1 MNSWGNLTGFGASNA
16 LSSGLFGNS
25 LSLQPNLNL
34 AQNSPNN
41 AKRLF
46 GTTQPNTT
54 QASGGLFGNSSTS
67 TNGSLFGNSS
77 SGAAKPASSGLF
89 GNTAS
94 NQSTS
99 NGLFGNSGASANPG
113 GLFGGTSNTSNS
125 GGLFGNPNSGSSQ
138 LQNPISG
145 IGSSNVSDGL
155 FSKPA
160 TNPATGGGLFGN
172 SSSGASTGL
181 FNKTANPAPTAGLF
195 GNSNG
200 GIGGNTNASGGLFSN
215 SGSSGGL
222 PGMSTTSGGLF
233 GKPNASNGLFGGS
246 SGTTLFGSGLSQSQ
260 PSTQVSAASTNP
272 YSNSILSSIS
282 RTEATMPQSITGNL
296 FAEKPTRRSS
306 TKSSSLSMFSKFF
319 KVFNVFSSAVST
331 TAPTLKPN
339 GLLDYR
345 NSTNRVAVA
354 DGAKHRVLKKA
365 KNSTTL
371 TIPASAALEM
381 TKLVVKSKPIKFHL
395 INADKVMTAKKRRVL
410 VLSRSPDGLPRILA
424 DDDESDAEE
433 IEENH
438 TQPLGPIIS
447 ETSSVSSDSLSDLD
461 NPELNNGYW
470 CSPSI
475 GELSGLTFEELSLID
490 NFIVG
495 RLDHGQIAYNYPV
508 DLAPVFRT
516 ASEQDVSV
524 AVLLF
529 GNVFKF
535 SGSTVRVYEDAETKP
550 PIGTELNVPATIT
563 LRAIPKS
570 TVSQYDHIKRLQK
583 LTGMEFVTYDPLTCN
598 WTFKV
603 KHFSVWGLID
613 DSEAEGDEDEE
624 TKRLRALKKK
634 QDDEENEMSSVYTR
648 IYENDTYRQELKR
661 QRISKYTDGIPGG
674 WNYDASMTSGGL
686 LAIKQ
691 AMVKDEINKLLD
703 KFKTGQRAKAF
714 KDNISDITYESD
726 DDEDEDNDALLSKI
740 GSPGA
745 SNLDY
750 LRLIANIIPSNT
762 DIDDLVDEKAY
773 EPDLED
779 GEAFSALTRKP
790 TLNTSSNWLVQL
802 ELANDLNSALVSYH
816 TIPRK
821 KNTSARAVNDI
832 LFSDTSNRLNVD
844 EVSTP
849 IKARA
854 FENSPPLITPA
865 EDFRKLEI
873 FFQKLLTS
881 SSVTSLS
888 NGFPS
893 IKFNDAVTFADIKA
907 IDNDEDDASLLDLAS
922 ILFDR
927 IEKNLAGKDV
937 TVRKRL
943 ELYERREKLSEWLKT
958 LLGKD
963 MEDQMN
969 ADSPLDEI
977 LHLVCRGEV
986 NEAVSLASSSHN
998 AHLAALLTLIDSNDQ
1013 AVKKIAAF
1021 QLEEWETTKSTQLIP
1036 RPVVSIYQILA
1047 GEFEKAAK
1055 ELPLASD
1062 LSLRVFYGNIA
1073 QELTNLFELVNIE
1086 SLPIHVGEI
1095 LRIYNSYKLNTVAD
1109 TSDQIRHADLSN
1121 KIKWIL
1127 FNVLPLIPASNTDAN
1142 VTGEEYGKQLEAAG
1156 FWKGALY
1163 VFGTL
1168 RDEKQVEENT
1178 RRVVIAVVRRLNGS
1192 VESEKEYLQ
1201 HVARIPVSLVYEAIA
1216 LAKAD
1221 QKDFWGRGEAL
1232 AGAQLWDEA
1241 HLNICDH
1248 LGPLTVISEVLD
1260 QICRLKRLLDQFPD
1274 GGSHIPDWNQ
1284 GAGFYKRYFDALIRF
1299 EKDESIAQEDILFL
1313 LENVGFVNTKGAA
1326 DSNVVRQILY
1336 HNVGRFALVNDKTL
1350 YALKSKL
1357 STWDLDTNERSF
1369 FGVY

>member
-1 MNSWGNLTGFGASNA
+1 MNSWGNLTGFGATNP

-25 LSLQPNLNL
+25 LNLQPNLNL
-34 AQNSPNN
+34 AQSSTNS

-46 GTTQPNTT
+46 GNAQSNTTQP
-54 QASGGLFGNSSTS
+54 SGGLFGNSSAS

-94 NQSTS
+94 NQTTS
-99 NGLFGNSGASANPG
+99 NGLFGNSNTSANAG
-113 GLFGGTSNTSNS
+113 GLFGGSSNAPTS
-125 GGLFGNPNSGSSQ
+125 GGLFGNSASSQ
-138 LQNPISG
+138 PLNSTGG
-145 IGSSNVSDGL
+145 IGSSNASGGL

-160 TNPATGGGLFGN
+160 NGSAPGGSLFGN

-181 FNKTANPAPTAGLF
+181 FGNNAKPAPAGGLF

-200 GIGGNTNASGGLFSN
+200 GIGGNSNTLGGLFGNSGGSGGLT
-215 SGSSGGL
+215 GTSSAL
-222 PGMSTTSGGLF
+222 GGLF
-233 GKPNASNGLFGGS
+233 GKSTASNSLFGGS
-246 SGTTLFGSGLSQSQ
+246 SGITLFGSGLGQSQ
-260 PSTQVSAASTNP
+260 PSAQVSAASTNP

-282 RTEATMPQSITGNL
+282 RTEATMPQSITGSL

-306 TKSSSLSMFSKFF
+306 TKSSSQSMFSKFF
-319 KVFNVFSSAVST
+319 NVFNVFSSAVTT
-331 TAPTLKPN
+331 TAPSLKPN

-345 NSTNRVAVA
+345 NSTNRVTAA
-354 DGAKHRVLKKA
+354 DGAKHRVLKKT

-371 TIPASAALEM
+371 TIPASAAVEM

-424 DDDESDAEE
+424 DDDDSDAEE
-433 IEENH
+433 IEEKH
-438 TQPLGPIIS
+438 SQPLGPIIS
-447 ETSSVSSDSLSDLD
+447 ESSSVSSDSLSELD
-461 NPELNNGYW
+461 DPELNNGYW

-475 GELSGLTFEELSLID
+475 GELSGLTFEELSLVD

-508 DLAPVFRT
+508 DLGPVFRE
-516 ASEQDVSV
+516 ASEQDISV

-529 GNVFKF
+529 GNLFKF

-550 PIGTELNVPATIT
+550 AIGTELNVPATIT
-563 LRAIPKS
+563 LRAVPKS

-674 WNYDASMTSGGL
+674 WNHDASVTSGGL

-691 AMVKDEINKLLD
+691 ALVKDEINKLLD
-703 KFKTGQRAKAF
+703 KFKTGQHANAL

-726 DDEDEDNDALLSKI
+726 AEEDEQNDAFLSKM

-750 LRLIANIIPSNT
+750 LKLIANIIPLNT
-762 DIDDLVDEKAY
+762 DIDELVDEKAY

-779 GEAFSALTRKP
+779 GEAFSALTKKP
-790 TLNTSSNWLVQL
+790 SLNTSSNWLVQL

-821 KNTSARAVNDI
+821 RNTSARAVNDI
-832 LFSDTSNRLNVD
+832 LFDTSDRFNID

-854 FENSPPLITPA
+854 FENSPPVITPA
-865 EDFRKLEI
+865 EDFHKLEI
-873 FFQKLLTS
+873 FFQKLLAS
-881 SSVTSLS
+881 SDVTSFD

-893 IKFNDAVTFADIKA
+893 IKYDDAVTFADIKA
-907 IDNDEDDASLLDLAS
+907 MDDDETDANLLDLAS

-927 IEKNLAGKDV
+927 IEKDLAARDV
-937 TVRKRL
+937 TVTRRL
-943 ELYERREKLSEWLKT
+943 ELYERRERLGEWLKT
-958 LLGKD
+958 LLRKD
-963 MEDQMN
+963 LEEQMN

-986 NEAVSLASSSHN
+986 KEAVNLASSSHN

-1021 QLEEWETTKSTQLIP
+1021 QLEEWETTKSSQLIP
-1036 RPVVSIYQILA
+1036 GPIISIYQILA
-1047 GEFEKAAK
+1047 GEFEKAAG
-1055 ELPLASD
+1055 ELPLAFD

-1073 QELTNLFELVNIE
+1073 QELTDLFQLVNFD
-1086 SLPIHVGEI
+1086 SLPVPVGEI
-1095 LRIYNSYKLNTVAD
+1095 LKIYNSYKLKTAAE
-1109 TSDQIRHADLSN
+1109 TSEQIRHANLSS
-1121 KIKWIL
+1121 KLKWI
-1127 FNVLPLIPASNTDAN
+1127 FYNVLQLIPEANADTN
-1142 VTGEEYGKQLEAAG
+1142 VTGEEYGRQLESAG
-1156 FWKGALY
+1156 FWRGALY
-1163 VFGTL
+1163 VYGTL
-1168 RDEKQVEENT
+1168 TDENLVEENI
-1178 RRVVIAVVRRLNGS
+1178 RRVVVAVVRRLNGS
-1192 VESEKEYLQ
+1192 VESEKEYLLQ
-1201 HVARIPVSLVYEAIA
+1201 VARVPGALVYEAIA

-1232 AGAQLWDEA
+1232 AGARLWDEA
-1241 HLNICDH
+1241 HINICDH
-1248 LGPLTVISEVLD
+1248 LGPLTAISEILI
-1260 QICRLKRLLDQFPD
+1260 QISALERLIDQFPD
-1274 GGSHIPDWNQ
+1274 GGSHIPDWNH
-1284 GAGFYKRYFDALIRF
+1284 GAGFYKKYFDALIRF

-1313 LENVGFVNTKGAA
+1313 LENVGFVNAKGGAETKA
-1326 DSNVVRQILY
+1326 VRQILY
-1336 HNVGRFALVNDKTL
+1336 RNVGRFALANEKSHN
-1350 YALKSKL
+1350 ALKSKL
-1357 STWDLDTNERSF
+1357 GTWDLDTNERNF
-1369 FGVY
+1369 FGVN